1 MLYCYVPVEIFCLTL
16 WEKPINT
23 GNILCLELIES
34 TLSNLCVCV
43 FYVQDSYL
51 KTISSSSHV
60 YYYSLCDIHIVSVF
74 MFTGKWNVPYGVFI
88 RQEKSPEGSFILL
101 FREVFLCYLRT
112 NLYVC
117 VNILLICVYVHIFDM
132 FSYSVRGCLIKGVKY
147 ITFISIY

>member
-16 WEKPINT
+16 LEKPINT

-101 FREVFLCYLRT
+101 FREVFYVIWEQTYICVLMFC
-112 NLYVC
+112 LYMFMV
-117 VNILLICVYVHIFDM
+117 IFLIC
-132 FSYSVRGCLIKGVKY
+132 SLIQ
-147 ITFISIY
+147 

>member
-101 FREVFLCYLRT
+101 FREVFYVIWEQTYICVLMFC
-112 NLYVC
+112 LYMFMV
-117 VNILLICVYVHIFDM
+117 IFLIC
-132 FSYSVRGCLIKGVKY
+132 SLIQ
-147 ITFISIY
+147 

>member
-1 MLYCYVPVEIFCLTL
+1 M
-16 WEKPINT
+16 
-23 GNILCLELIES
+23 CLELIES
-34 TLSNLCVCV
+34 TLSNFCVCV

-60 YYYSLCDIHIVSVF
+60 YYYSLCDIHRLCIHVYWKMKF
-74 MFTGKWNVPYGVFI
+74 VPYGVFI
-88 RQEKSPEGSFILL
+88 SQEKSPEGSFILL

-117 VNILLICVYVHIFDM
+117 VDILLVYVFVHIFDM

-147 ITFISIY
+147 ITFNLIN

>member
-74 MFTGKWNVPYGVFI
+74 MFTGKWN
-88 RQEKSPEGSFILL
+88 LCHM
-101 FREVFLCYLRT
+101 VFLLDRRNLLKDLLYCCLGRFFYVIWEQTYMCVLIFC
-112 NLYVC
+112 LYVFMFIFFIC
-117 VNILLICVYVHIFDM
+117 SLIQ
-132 FSYSVRGCLIKGVKY
+132 
-147 ITFISIY
+147 

>member
-1 MLYCYVPVEIFCLTL
+1 M
-16 WEKPINT
+16 
-23 GNILCLELIES
+23 CLELIES
-34 TLSNLCVCV
+34 TLSNFCVCV

-60 YYYSLCDIHIVSVF
+60 HYYSLCDIHRLCIHVYWKMKF
-74 MFTGKWNVPYGVFI
+74 VPYGVFI
-88 RQEKSPEGSFILL
+88 SQEKSPEGSFILL

-117 VNILLICVYVHIFDM
+117 VDILLVYVFVHIFDM

-147 ITFISIY
+147 ITFILIN